1 MKINRKKMY
10 SRRRKRLGVLLL
22 LCLLAAIVLYYVYG
36 RGIVIV
42 IDPGHGGDDVGAQ
55 GIVSE
60 VDVNET
66 TARYLEE
73 YLREDSNYAVV
84 LTRNYGEGASLTARN
99 RKASWSLGDLYL
111 SIHANSS
118 TDGEGAGFECYSTT
132 PGQENYEMSL
142 AFARFVVDE
151 IAKTGISIRGE
162 DGVRYLYYDSGGE
175 KIIKESSDETVY
187 EYGTLTVLAG
197 KEIPAVLVEQCFVSN
212 EADIDLL
219 GDEDGCK
226 LAAEAY
232 YRAICAYFGTEP
244 IL

>member
-1 MKINRKKMY
+1 MEINKNKLY
-10 SRRRKRLGVLLL
+10 RRRRRRLGFFLL
-22 LCLLAAIVLYYVYG
+22 LCVLAAIALYYVYG

-73 YLREDSNYAVV
+73 YLRKDPNYAVV
-84 LTRNYGEGASLTARN
+84 LTRDYGEGASLSARN
-99 RKASWSLGDLYL
+99 RKASWGLGDLFL

-118 TDGEGAGFECYSTT
+118 DDGDGSGFECYCST
-132 PGQENYEMSL
+132 PGRENYGMSL
-142 AFARFVVDE
+142 AFAHFVVDE
-151 IAKTGISIRGE
+151 IAKTGVSIRGE
-162 DGVRYLYYDSGGE
+162 DGVRYLYYDPSGE
-175 KIIKESSDETVY
+175 RIIKESSDETVY
-187 EYGTLTVLAG
+187 EYATLTVLAG
-197 KEIPAVLVEQCFVSN
+197 KEIPAVLVEQCFVGN

-219 GDEDGCK
+219 GDEDGCQ
-226 LAAEAY
+226 LAAKAY